1 MGQYSKTDNET
12 SKIMFDSIKWWFTSE
27 MLKASEE
34 SEEESEESEGL
45 KTPEE
50 TLQTKEDIQS
60 SITYCVKLDGQI
72 YMDVHLA
79 DYEEQTL
86 DNFAKVIAG
95 LSSLRFQMQTI
106 EMIKDSLV
114 EVDEIDVFN
123 TIVEKMVVATQD
135 DQKHLENVMKDR
147 DQNMDSGE
155 EQPWIKPSQVMK

>member
-1 MGQYSKTDNET
+1 
-12 SKIMFDSIKWWFTSE
+12 MFDSIKWWFTSE

-106 EMIKDSLV
+106 EMIKESLI
-114 EVDEIDVFN
+114 EADEMGVFN
-123 TIVEKMVVATQD
+123 KIVDKMVSATVS
-135 DQKHLENVMKDR
+135 DQRHLENLMKGVDK
-147 DQNMDSGE
+147 NTDSGE